1 MKRSQTLRLLL
12 VLVLLVVNTGQ
23 LLEAGTP
30 GLPDEG
36 GLSGCDVARGFAA
49 GAMFGAAIAAFTP
62 GGQTAAAILGITAVS
77 MRLGMSV
84 LC

>member
-1 MKRSQTLRLLL
+1 MKRLHTLPLFLFLILLT
-12 VLVLLVVNTGQ
+12 VNMGQ
-23 LLEAGTP
+23 SLEAGTP
-30 GLPDEG
+30 SLPDER

>member
-1 MKRSQTLRLLL
+1 MKRSKTLRLLL
-12 VLVLLVVNTGQ
+12 VLVLLAVNTGQ
-23 LLEAGTP
+23 FLAAETP
-30 GLPDEG
+30 TLPDERH
-36 GLSGCDVARGFAA
+36 LSSCDVARGFAA

-77 MRLGMSV
+77 MRLGMSI